1 MHNAPQKR
9 LSKGIVLMRI
19 SKSSIVACFLGLSTV
34 TTAADELQIVGKE
47 PPTGALHSGETVLV
61 DDGTCPKG
69 QIKEITS
76 EHNPKQGGGA
86 ARHRRC
92 VPDPRKK

>member
-1 MHNAPQKR
+1 
-9 LSKGIVLMRI
+9 MRI
-19 SKSSIVACFLGLSTV
+19 LKFSIVACFLGLSTV
-34 TTAADELQIVGKE
+34 ITAADESQILSKE
-47 PPTGALHSGETVLV
+47 PPTGALHTGETVLV

-69 QIKEITS
+69 QIKEVRS

-92 VPDPRKK
+92 VPDPRVN